1 MVEQRFFQRLQLLV
15 EEILHLHSQPV
26 ACPTCVESLYSSE
39 PRCRLSSTK
48 KNPIDAYSNPFNLPL
63 ISSFRAYS
71 DTNLLVSSAFKF
83 RLASRSKSH
92 CVYALHA
99 LPSELP
105 RDSRCTAA

>member
-15 EEILHLHSQPV
+15 EEVLHLHSQLL
-26 ACPTCVESLYSSE
+26 AWLTCVESLYSSE

-48 KNPIDAYSNPFNLPL
+48 KNPIEAYSSPFNLPV
-63 ISSFRAYS
+63 ISPSIHDS

-92 CVYALHA
+92 CVYASHA
-99 LPSELP
+99 FQANPP